1 MDKVIVRVYTL
12 FLTIAC
18 IIIAVYAIKGTGQA
32 LEGMFPD
39 HTGTVISPVTV
50 EEVDGAHAVT
60 MNASD
65 IISAGGCLSFTTS
78 FMDVFVYAGEEE
90 IYENVGPDSLLMRSN
105 GNVWHFIRVSDDSN
119 IITVKIKPAYDNISV
134 TVPELIAGDYYN
146 LRSKIVRDSTP
157 ALIISIL
164 DLICGIG
171 IIVYSLISRKFRSS
185 NFRMI
190 TFGIASVLM
199 GIWTGGETNA
209 MVILMEN
216 RALAAVIAFY
226 ILIFIPMPYIL
237 YIHSVLW
244 PADKCLYR
252 IPICCCLV
260 DFILVTGLAFT
271 ETMDL
276 KESVI
281 LTHIAWGTLLLYS
294 VAAAMITMKNYGK
307 RKRLSEDDK
316 SKKASGVLV
325 AECESVSPTFSS
337 VHSYNPPETFISDGV
352 FSNGI
357 NTSQDKT
364 ALFNAGAILIL
375 VVAALIEILYY
386 WTGVRAQ
393 NDVFGRILVLC
404 YIVLLACRNIRESL
418 KEVEK
423 GRMAAYYRKLANT
436 DSLTGLFN
444 RTAFNSDLEKLSA
457 EKEYSIISMDLN
469 NLKEVNDTKGHQA
482 GDRYIINATG
492 IIREVFGKQGSCYRI
507 GGDEFCVIIT
517 RSGSNTITEELVQ
530 KLEDKIAAYNQSN
543 PTEPL
548 GIAWGY
554 DSTDPDTI
562 RDYSEI
568 LHSADNKMYERKHLQ
583 KESGKELSP
592 TDPLRS
598 WQEQ

>member
-252 IPICCCLV
+252 IPICCCLAA
-260 DFILVTGLAFT
+260 DFIIVTGLAFAGI
-271 ETMDL
+271 MDL

-281 LTHIAWGTLLLYS
+281 LTHSAWGIMLLYAM
-294 VAAAMITMKNYGK
+294 AAVVITLKNSGKMKNG
-307 RKRLSEDDK
+307 
-316 SKKASGVLV
+316 
-325 AECESVSPTFSS
+325 
-337 VHSYNPPETFISDGV
+337 SYEAAKE
-352 FSNGI
+352 
-357 NTSQDKT
+357 NTDQYAT
-364 ALFNAGAILIL
+364 ARFNAGAILIL
-375 VVAALIEILYY
+375 VVNALIEILYY
-386 WTGVRAQ
+386 WTGVRAE

-404 YIVLLACRNIRESL
+404 YIMLLAYRNIRESL
-418 KEVEK
+418 KDIEK
-423 GRMAAYYRKLANT
+423 GKMAEYYRKLANT

-444 RTAFNSDLEKLSA
+444 RTAFNNDVG

-469 NLKEVNDTKGHQA
+469 DLKNVNDTKGHQA
-482 GDRYIINATG
+482 GDRYIIHAAG
-492 IIREVFGKQGSCYRI
+492 VIREVFGKEGACYRI
-507 GGDEFCVIIT
+507 GGDEFGVIII
-517 RSGSNTITEELVQ
+517 RPGSNAVTEELVK
-530 KLEDKIAAYNQSN
+530 KLEDKINDFNKNN

-554 DSTDPDTI
+554 DSNTLNAI

-568 LHSADNKMYERKHLQ
+568 LRIADDRMYERKHLQ
-583 KESGKELSP
+583 KKSCK
-592 TDPLRS
+592 
-598 WQEQ
+598 